1 MSIRRHPFRLAVLVG
16 LALLAA
22 ALPADAEVVV
32 IRPAWRGRPPRVRFR
47 PARTVRGGRPGARL
61 GPVGRARPPP
71 PFVAGGWYVP
81 PPAIVPA
88 YGAFVSSPVGGTLR
102 GLADLTA
109 AQGQYLK
116 DIKTARILREQSRQM
131 ALETR
136 RQMLEA
142 QLEYERLRPTAAD
155 FARTGQQAELEWAR
169 NFAQNT
175 EIWSG
180 STLNVLLDSIIRS
193 GRTNQGPT
201 FPLDDDLLGCIN
213 VTYQGSRANGGLFKN
228 DGNLVWPEALEG
240 EAFDA
245 LRGRF
250 TKFWDR
256 ARREVKKGGGVERA
270 TLRDLQRERDA
281 LSARLGE
288 EAGDLT
294 PTEFIQARR
303 SLNQFRDALRAL
315 EETRSGRP
323 LFHDLRGQVQT
334 VAELAEHM

>member
-16 LALLAA
+16 FALLAA
-22 ALPADAEVVV
+22 ALPADAQVVV
-32 IRPAWRGRPPRVRFR
+32 VRPAWRGRPPRVRVRPHRTGRVAR
-47 PARTVRGGRPGARL
+47 PATRVATL
-61 GPVGRARPPP
+61 GRAVPAPA
-71 PFVAGGWYVP
+71 FVAGGWYVP

-88 YGAFVSSPVGGTLR
+88 YGAFIASPVGGTLR

-116 DIKTARILREQSRQM
+116 DVQTARILREQSRQM

-136 RQMLEA
+136 RRRLEA

-155 FARTGQQAELEWAR
+155 LARTGQQAELEWAR
-169 NFAQNT
+169 NHARNT

-256 ARREVKKGGGVERA
+256 ARREVKKGGRVERD

-281 LSARLGE
+281 LNAR
-288 EAGDLT
+288 
-294 PTEFIQARR
+294 
-303 SLNQFRDALRAL
+303 
-315 EETRSGRP
+315 
-323 LFHDLRGQVQT
+323 
-334 VAELAEHM
+334 